1 MSAALRPDGRTQT
14 RLDAL
19 RWIEAL
25 PKASFCMGDGMGCH
39 SMYPLP
45 GSTPPSLAS
54 PPNPTLSAF
63 SSLAPSAGG
72 ANYFPNYQG
81 YNTIYPYPPAGF
93 IPPIENPAPSINA
106 ANFQVPR
113 HYSYDMPV
121 GTATST
127 STTAVLP
134 SKDTN
139 HLGQPFQFTFQYP
152 LPTQPGAA
160 PFQDQRQGQ
169 YHVQVAQEDLAVEE
183 PLREP
188 EEPHS
193 EDSQTSQESRAPPIE
208 PENTTTHHICVNNP
222 TAICT
227 GRGPFCLDI
236 LCPDARTSEQVAEF
250 FIAIIDSLE
259 SNAEQSAD
267 LFSQVDGDPRPSQ
280 HGHASWEMAS
290 SGSSTTTP
298 APTSECSSSSGSSFF
313 YPPNHF
319 ETVASTDTVGSLTG
333 KQKRSED
340 CTEDRPKKHRLEEDT
355 HEDHH
360 EPYNNNNNRSLD
372 DREWRRKK
380 KKRSIDGEYFCI
392 ICEIFNTPCLPLS
405 RKDALKRHIQQLHEI
420 FAILLTVDYK
430 DFKVLEPRRM
440 NEFEDLR
447 PLIVLGITLQS
458 KARKGGVKIEKEE
471 DLRELYPHI
480 SRSLNYS

>member
-1 MSAALRPDGRTQT
+1 
-14 RLDAL
+14 
-19 RWIEAL
+19 
-25 PKASFCMGDGMGCH
+25 MGCH

-54 PPNPTLSAF
+54 PPNATLSAF
-63 SSLAPSAGG
+63 SSLAPSVGG

-113 HYSYDMPV
+113 YYSYDMPV

-152 LPTQPGAA
+152 SHTQPGAA

-169 YHVQVAQEDLAVEE
+169 YHVQVAQEDLVVEE
-183 PLREP
+183 PPREP

-208 PENTTTHHICVNNP
+208 PEVRLHSDQRNNASHPVSKNTTTHHICVNNP

-236 LCPDARTSEQVAEF
+236 LCPDARSSEQVAEF
-250 FIAIIDSLE
+250 FISMIDSLE

-267 LFSQVDGDPRPSQ
+267 LFAQVNSDPRPSQ
-280 HGHASWEMAS
+280 HGHASWEIAS
-290 SGSSTTTP
+290 SGSSMTTP
-298 APTSECSSSSGSSFF
+298 TPTSECSSSSGSSSL
-313 YPPNHF
+313 YSPNHF
-319 ETVASTDTVGSLTG
+319 ETVAPTNTVGSLTG

-340 CTEDRPKKHRLEEDT
+340 YTEDRPKKHRLEEDMVG
-355 HEDHH
+355 
-360 EPYNNNNNRSLD
+360 LIG
-372 DREWRRKK
+372 
-380 KKRSIDGEYFCI
+380 SIRLFC
-392 ICEIFNTPCLPLS
+392 
-405 RKDALKRHIQQLHEI
+405 D
-420 FAILLTVDYK
+420 
-430 DFKVLEPRRM
+430 
-440 NEFEDLR
+440 
-447 PLIVLGITLQS
+447 
-458 KARKGGVKIEKEE
+458 
-471 DLRELYPHI
+471 
-480 SRSLNYS
+480 